1 MPATAIPA
9 SARGASSVAA
19 SISPRRSVA
28 SASSSTARG
37 GSADEV
43 ALGVADDPGLQGAV
57 PLGFAALADDHL
69 GRAAAD
75 VEDQRRDLG
84 RVLRGRPQISEPRLF
99 VAAEHAGRERE
110 ALPQLGDE
118 GGPVLGV
125 PHRAGGDRVDRFGA
139 ELLQCRDVRV
149 DGRAGRLDR
158 FRRQPPTKV
167 DAAAQAGHGAAPLD
181 RRHPAVRDVGNQQSR
196 RVGADVDDGDSPR
209 SVRHPATLFSR
220 VPRRP
225 RREGAPDFNATLLKS
240 SDRRGVE
247 QPGSSSG
254 S

>member
-75 VEDQRRDLG
+75 VDDQRRDLG
-84 RVLRGRPQISEPRLF
+84 RVLRSRAQVSEPRLF
-99 VAAEHAGRERE
+99 VAAEHPGRERE
-110 ALPQLGDE
+110 ALAQLGDE
-118 GGPVLGV
+118 GGPVVGV
-125 PHRAGGDRVDRFGA
+125 AHRAGGDRVDRFGA
-139 ELLQCRDVRV
+139 ELLHRRDVGI

-167 DAAAQAGHGAAPLD
+167 DAASQTGHGAAPLD
-181 RRHPAVRDVGNQQSR
+181 RRHSAVRRRRRPAVASSWSR
-196 RVGADVDDGDSPR
+196 CR
-209 SVRHPATLFSR
+209 
-220 VPRRP
+220 
-225 RREGAPDFNATLLKS
+225 
-240 SDRRGVE
+240 
-247 QPGSSSG
+247 
-254 S
+254 